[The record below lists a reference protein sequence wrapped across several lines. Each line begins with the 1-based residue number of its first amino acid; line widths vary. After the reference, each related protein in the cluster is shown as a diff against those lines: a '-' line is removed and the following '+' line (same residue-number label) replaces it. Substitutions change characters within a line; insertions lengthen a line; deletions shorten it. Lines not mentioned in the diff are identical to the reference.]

1 MREDRRIKDESRRGP
16 LPESLRS
23 STLPQGEGNYRCKFF
38 HKMFQLIIKKIFGSV
53 NDRVI
58 KSMLPEVEK
67 INAFEAKISALSD
80 EELKAKTT
88 EFKSRLAAS
97 ESLDSLL
104 HEAFAVVREASK
116 RVLNMRHFDVQLIGG
131 IVLHQGK
138 IAEMKTGEGK
148 TLVATLPCYLNA
160 LTGKGVHVVTV
171 NDYLVKRDSEWMGK
185 IHEFLGLSVGCL
197 TNEMMD
203 DERQEAYACDITY
216 TTNNELGFDYLR
228 DNMRFSRSSM
238 VQKKQA
244 FAIVDEVD
252 SILVDEARTPLIISG
267 PTENNS
273 KLYEDIN
280 RLIPQL
286 AAEDFQME
294 EKERGVFLTE
304 NGIEHVEKML
314 KNSGAIEENSALYDP
329 INISLVHH
337 INQALKAHKIFRNEI
352 DYIVKD
358 DSIVII
364 DEFTGRMQEGR
375 RFSDGLH
382 QALEAKE
389 GVKVRNENQTLAS
402 ITFQNYFRLYKKL
415 SGMTGTASTE
425 AVEFE
430 EIYGLKVVEIPT
442 NRDVTRKDEEDEIYK
457 TEEGKFSAIVASIK
471 EAHEKK
477 QPILVGTVSIEK
489 SEYLSK
495 LLKSHKLPHNVLNAK
510 YHEKEAEIIS
520 QAGISGGITIAT
532 NMAGRGTDIKLGGN
546 EEMIIGDETDPEK
559 IAEIKAKVEA
569 DKKIV
574 IAAGGLYVLGTER
587 HESRRID
594 NQLRGR
600 SGRQG
605 DPGRSKFFLSLQD
618 DLMRIFGSEKL
629 QSLLSSFG
637 LKDDEAIFHPWITK
651 TLAGAQHK
659 VEMRNYE
666 MRKNLLKYDD
676 IVNHQRK
683 NIFTLRN
690 EVIDSKD
697 ISEKIKKFVSQINQ
711 ELVEDCI
718 PKNSYAEQW
727 EIGLLENEIFR
738 IYGFKV
744 DLKAE
749 SQKEG
754 ITEKEI
760 LNFISEATAWLFNE
774 KENLYGAEVM
784 RQIERQIFLIT
795 LDAEWKDHLLS
806 LDKLRYGINL
816 RAYAQKDPLIEYKRD
831 AFSLFED
838 MMLRIEEQVV
848 NRVAHV
854 QVSASENEGSIDL
867 LSRAP
872 KQKMFESRND
882 PAFVQSEAKALA
894 TSTPIKSNFKVEE
907 RDPTNPT
914 TWGNVGRN
922 ESCPCGSGKKFK
934 QCHGS

>member
-1 MREDRRIKDESRRGP
+1 
-16 LPESLRS
+16 
-23 STLPQGEGNYRCKFF
+23 
-38 HKMFQLIIKKIFGSV
+38 MFQLIAKKIFGSV
-53 NDRVI
+53 NERLV
-58 KSMLPEVEK
+58 KSLQPEVEK
-67 INAFEAKISALSD
+67 INAFEPQISALSD
-80 EELKAKTT
+80 DELKAKTA
-88 EFKSRLAAS
+88 EFKNRLAAGVP
-97 ESLDSLL
+97 LDSLL

-116 RVLNMRHFDVQLIGG
+116 RVLKMRHFDVQLIGG
-131 IVLHQGK
+131 MVLHHGK
-138 IAEMKTGEGK
+138 ISEMRTGEGK

-171 NDYLVKRDSEWMGK
+171 NDYLAKRDSEWMGK
-185 IHEFLGLSVGCL
+185 IHEFLGLTVGCL
-197 TNEMMD
+197 TNELN
-203 DERQEAYACDITY
+203 DEERKAAYACDITY
-216 TTNNELGFDYLR
+216 ATNNELGFDYLR
-228 DNMRFSRSSM
+228 DNMKFSREQM
-238 VQKKQA
+238 VQRPHN

-252 SILVDEARTPLIISG
+252 SILIDEARTPLIISG
-267 PTENNS
+267 PTNDNS
-273 KLYEDIN
+273 KLYEEIN
-280 RLIPQL
+280 RLIPRL
-286 AAEDFQME
+286 SAADFQLE
-294 EKERGVFLTE
+294 EKDRGVFLTDA
-304 NGIEHVEKML
+304 GIESVEKML
-314 KNSGAIEENSALYDP
+314 KNSGAIEANSSLYDP
-329 INISLVHH
+329 AHISLVHH
-337 INQALKAHKIFRNEI
+337 VNQALKAHKIFKNET

-358 DSIVII
+358 GAIVII

-415 SGMTGTASTE
+415 AGMTGTAQTE

-442 NRDVTRKDEEDEIYK
+442 NKPVTRKDEDDEIYK
-457 TEEGKFSAIVASIK
+457 NEQGKYEAIIRSIE
-471 EAHEKK
+471 EAHGRK

-495 LLKSHKLPHNVLNAK
+495 LLRSYKLPHQVLNAK
-510 YHEKEAEIIS
+510 YHEKEAEIIA
-520 QAGISGGITIAT
+520 QAGKPGAITIAT
-532 NMAGRGTDIKLGGN
+532 NMAGRGTDIKLGGAEEN
-546 EEMIIGDETDPEK
+546 EEE
-559 IAEIKAKVEA
+559 
-569 DKKIV
+569 KKIV
-574 IAAGGLYVLGTER
+574 IDAGGLYVLGTER

-605 DPGRSKFFLSLQD
+605 DPGKSKFFLSLED

-629 QSLLSSFG
+629 QSLLSTFG

-666 MRKNLLKYDD
+666 IRKNLLKYDD
-676 IVNHQRK
+676 VVNHQRK

-690 EVIDSKD
+690 EIMDAEN
-697 ISEKIKKFVSQINQ
+697 ISPKIRSFAKQINQ
-711 ELVEDCI
+711 ELIEDCI

-727 EIGLLENEIFR
+727 EIDFLQKEIFR
-738 IYGFKV
+738 IYGLKL
-744 DLKAE
+744 DLKSE

-754 ITEKEI
+754 VTEKEI
-760 LNFISEATAWLFNE
+760 LNFVEANVDALFAE
-774 KENLYGAEVM
+774 KEKLYGAEVVH
-784 RQIERQIFLIT
+784 QIERQIFLIT
-795 LDAEWKDHLLS
+795 LDSEWKDHLLS
-806 LDKLRYGINL
+806 LDKLRHGINL

-848 NRVAHV
+848 SRIAHV
-854 QVSASENEGSIDL
+854 QININENDGELNLIA
-867 LSRAP
+867 RAP

-882 PAFVQSEAKALA
+882 PAFVQSEAKAV
-894 TSTPIKSNFKVEE
+894 SSSSPIKSNVKPEE
-907 RDPTNPT
+907 RNPRDAS

-922 ESCPCGSGKKFK
+922 EPCPCGSGKKFK
-934 QCHGS
+934 QCHG